1 MFVPKGATPPSWRMS
16 MDGGGGSCRTAKP
29 LIPPGLS
36 SAVLSASFGPK
47 QRVEGGTK
55 LLQLFVHGELTL
67 GCVGGIGCGGHHRV
81 PPLFPLHPGLGFLQ
95 FGKNAIL
102 SAAIFL
108 DRVHRTQI
116 YGAIMAKISI
126 RCDAFPHQFDF
137 PHDTVAHREG
147 GREDRHHVFGVWST
161 VYTRGASSHRQS
173 RSIPRPSFT
182 PGLSV
187 KKMCARSMSAC
198 STRFLNAPSIPAMS
212 SSSSTQ
218 A

>member
-1 MFVPKGATPPSWRMS
+1 MFVPAGATPPSWRMS
-16 MDGGGGSCRTAKP
+16 MEGGGGGSCRTAKP

-81 PPLFPLHPGLGFLQ
+81 PQHPPSPLFPLHPGLGFLQ
-95 FGKNAIL
+95 FEKNAIL
-102 SAAIFL
+102 SAALFL

-126 RCDAFPHQFDF
+126 RCLPL
-137 PHDTVAHREG
+137 PPP
-147 GREDRHHVFGVWST
+147 
-161 VYTRGASSHRQS
+161 
-173 RSIPRPSFT
+173 I
-182 PGLSV
+182 
-187 KKMCARSMSAC
+187 
-198 STRFLNAPSIPAMS
+198 
-212 SSSSTQ
+212 
-218 A
+218 